1 MSTAPI
7 SLQAYRRLLR
17 ENRNFR
23 VLLAAQT
30 VSEIGDWLYAVAIY
44 SLILEITGSAQAV
57 ALAFVLQVLPQFV
70 VAPAAGAINDRI
82 KRKQAMMIADF
93 ARAGIVFLMLFAQS
107 PGALWFLYV
116 LLLLETIFWA
126 VFEPGRNAII
136 PSITRNHEELLVANG
151 LSSTIWSVNLAI
163 GSAIGGVL
171 AAAFG
176 RDFVFVLNA
185 FSFIVSAL
193 LLKRLAVRETHV
205 ERAPPFQL
213 RDLFDFSPVIEGM
226 RYVRGN
232 LRLLLTIL
240 VKAGVGF
247 MGANWVLLPM
257 FGERIYPIRLPGFSP
272 ESAGML
278 GMSLL
283 MGCRGVGAL
292 LGPMIASVW
301 TGNSERRFRL
311 GIILGFLTGTTGYF
325 ALGYSSSLLAACLA
339 VILAHSGGSICWVFS
354 TTLLQLQTA
363 DRFRGRVFSTEFA
376 FHMLTLSLTSYGAGL
391 LVDSGM
397 TVYTLAK
404 WTGVLILVPGVL
416 WAIGQR
422 LWR

>member
-1 MSTAPI
+1 MSVAPI
-7 SLQAYRRLLR
+7 SLRAYKRLLR
-17 ENRNFR
+17 ENPNFR
-23 VLLAAQT
+23 LLLAAQS
-30 VSEIGDWLYAVAIY
+30 VSEVGDWLYAVAVY

-57 ALAFVLQVLPQFV
+57 ALAFVLQVLPQFF
-70 VAPAAGAINDRI
+70 VAPAAGAVNDRI

-107 PGALWFLYV
+107 PGTLWFLYV
-116 LLLLETIFWA
+116 LLLLETMFWA

-136 PSITRNHEELLVANG
+136 PSITRNHEEMLVANG

-176 RDFVFVLNA
+176 RDFVFILNG
-185 FSFIVSAL
+185 FSFIFSAL
-193 LLKRLAVRETHV
+193 LLNRLHVRERHV
-205 ERAPPFQL
+205 ESVPPFRW
-213 RDLFDFSPVIEGM
+213 RDLFDFSPVAEGM
-226 RYVRGN
+226 RYVKRD

-240 VKAGVGF
+240 VKGGIGL

-257 FGERIYPIRLPGFSP
+257 FGERIYPIRVPGFSP

-292 LGPMIASVW
+292 IGPIVASWW
-301 TGNSERRFRL
+301 TGSSERRYRY
-311 GIILGFLTGTTGYF
+311 GIILGFATGAAGYF
-325 ALGYSSSLLAACLA
+325 ALGYSSSLLGACLA

-354 TTLLQLQTA
+354 TTLLQLQTI

-376 FHMLTLSLTSYGAGL
+376 FHMLTLSLTSYAAGL

-404 WTGVLILVPGVL
+404 WTGLLILVPGIV